1 MRRLFWLALG
11 ATVGALLV
19 RRLTKAAQSLTPKVL
34 AASVS
39 GSVSGLAEALRD
51 FAAEVRDGM
60 SVREAELLE
69 GAGIDGHLGARPEEF

>member
-1 MRRLFWLALG
+1 MRRLFCLALG

-19 RRLTKAAQSLTPKVL
+19 RRLTKAAQSLTPKGL

-39 GSVSGLAEALRD
+39 GSVSGLTEAIRD
-51 FAAEVRDGM
+51 FAAEVREGM

-69 GAGIDGHLGARPEEF
+69 GAGIDGRLGARPEEF